1 MYCDDVAVMDDAKDA
16 GQPRPD
22 LASART
28 FGPTVP
34 PPSPVTKTR
43 SLSDGGN
50 STPGRSLLSPSPLL
64 LGLSTRPTCKDDST
78 IGSSSTDA
86 IPMTP
91 RRAAPSFQKRS
102 MAFQLPNDGMQP
114 SQPQQRQQQQQQQH
128 KEQELQPPSTPISA
142 SSGAFLLHQQLQQQ
156 QQQQQQFYHNQPAY
170 MAKPAPLS
178 PKLDPSQIYASPT
191 NIVPRRSRG
200 LDFSRAATSL
210 HHSTLAEQSSPD
222 LSPVAGGGGGGGQ
235 GAMNIPGRKPGDY
248 GGAPESST
256 SLWSMMGRSQDK
268 VYPSSSLGSVNIAA
282 CSDSSSSEDEDEDM
296 DEDTD
301 EPFITTPQVGK
312 TSSTHVAGPQTT
324 MPWMPSSPAMNSL
337 LSFTHRQRPRKQP
350 KRKVR
355 GPLGLGFSSIIPSAA
370 SANAGSSADNV
381 SRSPPSGFLLGR
393 DTQSLQQQPHPRRE
407 SISWA
412 ANQLH
417 ISGSESDDN
426 LKAQMDPGEA
436 LGPQRGVV
444 RRAVTRRGNLL
455 PKTKGFA
462 RIRAALAEE
471 SAPAEADFRREAE
484 VVRLLESDM
493 EPADRL
499 PLPPPLRSMTTTAN
513 SSPSMVDSLDDL
525 ADDVMAMD
533 ASTGLGL
540 SGGFG
545 KPQPQANTKA
555 TNTNTNGVGRPFWSR
570 LTQPSTGSLAHVRAT
585 TPPPLPP
592 PQLRSYSTSS
602 IPDDASMDSPIA
614 SCASASGGGGG
625 NLVFPQGGIF
635 PMTTSS
641 SGGETPQ
648 PGQVISSSGGVGGG
662 SQQMSNLSQQAQQ
675 PVLPSAAEITRR
687 INSKRRRDD
696 DLDPVSFKRRAVSP
710 GMSVHNSPV
719 MQSPLQRDTLPWG
732 GPGMGTPSTA
742 SRPGSGSG
750 GIGSIGLFEVRSS
763 SADNSSTTSNN
774 NGSGSGN
781 GSGSSNNNSNN
792 NSNTNRRIAPST
804 KTRVN
809 FQAMADTNDSITR
822 LSIE

>member
-1 MYCDDVAVMDDAKDA
+1 MDCDDAAVMGDAKDV
-16 GQPRPD
+16 GQPRLD
-22 LASART
+22 LASARS
-28 FGPTVP
+28 GHVV
-34 PPSPVTKTR
+34 PPSPMMKTR

-50 STPGRSLLSPSPLL
+50 STPGRNRLSPSPLL
-64 LGLSTRPTCKDDST
+64 LGLSTRPTCKDDSS

-86 IPMTP
+86 IPVTP
-91 RRAAPSFQKRS
+91 RRAAPSFQNRG
-102 MAFQLPNDGMQP
+102 MAFQLRTDGMQL
-114 SQPQQRQQQQQQQH
+114 SQPQQFQQPP
-128 KEQELQPPSTPISA
+128 KEHEIQPPSTPISA

-156 QQQQQQFYHNQPAY
+156 HQHQQQQFYHSQPTY
-170 MAKPAPLS
+170 MSKPTPLS

-191 NIVPRRSRG
+191 NILPRRSRG

-210 HHSTLAEQSSPD
+210 HHSTLAEQSSPNS
-222 LSPVAGGGGGGGQ
+222 SPVAGGDQ
-235 GAMNIPGRKPGDY
+235 AMNIPGRKPGEY

-256 SLWSMMGRSQDK
+256 SLWSMMGRSHDK

-282 CSDSSSSEDEDEDM
+282 CSDSSSSSDEDEDM

-312 TSSTHVAGPQTT
+312 TSSTHISGPQTT

-355 GPLGLGFSSIIPSAA
+355 GPLGLGFSSIVPSAA
-370 SANAGSSADNV
+370 SANASAGAN
-381 SRSPPSGFLLGR
+381 SLSKSPPSGFLLGR
-393 DTQSLQQQPHPRRE
+393 DTQSLQQQPHTRRE

-426 LKAQMDPGEA
+426 PKTQMDPGEA

-499 PLPPPLRSMTTTAN
+499 PLPPPLQSRATTAN
-513 SSPSMVDSLDDL
+513 SSPSMMDSLDDL

-533 ASTGLGL
+533 APTGLGL

-545 KPQPQANTKA
+545 KPQTDK
-555 TNTNTNGVGRPFWSR
+555 TVNGVDRPIWSR
-570 LTQPSTGSLAHVRAT
+570 LTQPSTGSFAHGRTAI
-585 TPPPLPP
+585 TPPP

-602 IPDDASMDSPIA
+602 MTDDASMDSPIA
-614 SCASASGGGGG
+614 SGVSASGGG
-625 NLVFPQGGIF
+625 NLMFPQGGIF

-641 SGGETPQ
+641 SGGDTPQ
-648 PGQVISSSGGVGGG
+648 PGQVTSLSGGGVT
-662 SQQMSNLSQQAQQ
+662 SQQMPQLSQMQQ

-719 MQSPLQRDTLPWG
+719 MQSPLQRDPLPWS

-742 SRPGSGSG
+742 SRPSSG
-750 GIGSIGLFEVRSS
+750 GGGVGSIGLFEIRS
-763 SADNSSTTSNN
+763 NSSGDNGGGSNN
-774 NGSGSGN
+774 
-781 GSGSSNNNSNN
+781 SSNSNN
-792 NSNTNRRIAPST
+792 GANTNRRVIAPNT
-804 KTRVN
+804 KTRVG